1 MEDKSAAPSTGGHQ
15 GSFNGALVSINLI
28 NNSCVKTKF
37 QNKCHYKLVVR
48 KQQDG

>member
-1 MEDKSAAPSTGGHQ
+1 MEDKSVTPSTGGHQ
-15 GSFNGALVSINLI
+15 GSFNGALVSITLI
-28 NNSCVKTKF
+28 TNSCVKTKF